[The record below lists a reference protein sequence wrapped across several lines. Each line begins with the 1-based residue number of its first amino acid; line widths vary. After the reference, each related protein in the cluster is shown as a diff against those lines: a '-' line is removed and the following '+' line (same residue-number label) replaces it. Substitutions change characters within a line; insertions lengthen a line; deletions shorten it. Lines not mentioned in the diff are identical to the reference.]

1 MNIILLG
8 PPGAGKGTVAG
19 TLKHDYGV
27 MHLSTGDMLRA
38 EIRKGTE
45 LGRLAQEVIDKGM
58 LVPDELII
66 DIVSEVIG
74 QENGNGI
81 MFDGFPRTL
90 AQAEALDK
98 LAKIDAVVALKA
110 DEDVVA
116 KRICSRRICP
126 KCRKVYN
133 TASYSSEFCECGAA
147 LVTRADDSEET
158 ARERFRIYL
167 KTTKPVEDH
176 YRELGLLREIDANRS
191 ADEVAENVRKA
202 LEDIK

>member
-38 EIRKGTE
+38 EILKGTE
-45 LGRLAQEVIDKGM
+45 LGHKAQEVIDKGM

-66 DIVSEVIG
+66 EIVAGVIK
-74 QENGNGI
+74 QDNGNGI
-81 MFDGFPRTL
+81 MFDGFPRTIG
-90 AQAEALDK
+90 QAKALDQI
-98 LAKIDAVVALKA
+98 AKIDAVIALEA
-110 DEDVVA
+110 DEDVVI

-133 TASYSSEFCECGAA
+133 TATYSSEYCECGEK
-147 LVTRADDSEET
+147 LTVRADDTEET
-158 ARERFRIYL
+158 ARERFQIYL
-167 KTTKPVEDH
+167 KNTQPVEDY
-176 YRELGLLREIDANRS
+176 YRERGVLCEIDANRT